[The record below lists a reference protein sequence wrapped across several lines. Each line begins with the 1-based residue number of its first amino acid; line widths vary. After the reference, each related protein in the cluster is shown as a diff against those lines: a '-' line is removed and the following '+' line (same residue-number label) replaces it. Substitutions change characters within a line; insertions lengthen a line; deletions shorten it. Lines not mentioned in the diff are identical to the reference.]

1 MVDFHKLF
9 LNNEPILISGPC
21 SAETRE
27 QVIQTAIQLQQINKI
42 HLFRAGIW
50 KPRTKPGMFEGV
62 GSIGLKWLQEAKSE
76 TNIPVTVEVATPH
89 HVEEAINHG
98 IDCLW
103 IGARTVANPFS
114 VQAVA
119 EALKGVG
126 IPVMIKNPTNPD
138 IELWSGAIER
148 ILNAGIKDIVLV
160 HRGFTSY
167 AQSELRNPP
176 MWQLAIEI
184 KRRFPQFPML
194 CDPSHIA
201 GKRSLLQGIAQQSI
215 DLNYNGLMIESHIDP
230 ENAWSDAAQQITPD
244 KLAELLNNLCWRSG
258 EVNPSLD
265 YSDLAEMRAR
275 IDQKDDELI
284 LLLSERMKI
293 ADEIGKFKK
302 NNNITILQT
311 ERWNQILER
320 ALQKCD
326 ALGLSRDFIRNYF
339 ESVHLES
346 IFHQNNVM
354 NKNDNQK

>member
-1 MVDFHKLF
+1 MVDFNKLF
-9 LNNEPILISGPC
+9 SDKEPILISGPC
-21 SAETRE
+21 SAETRD
-27 QVIQTAIQLQQINKI
+27 QVVQTALQLKQLNKI

-62 GSIGLKWLQEAKSE
+62 GSIGLKWLTEARE
-76 TNIPVTVEVATPH
+76 LTNIPLTVEVATPKH
-89 HVEEAINHG
+89 TEEALKHG

-114 VQAVA
+114 VQALA
-119 EALKGVG
+119 EALKGID
-126 IPVMIKNPTNPD
+126 IPVLIKNPTNPD
-138 IELWSGAIER
+138 IELWVGAIER

-167 AQSELRNPP
+167 AQTEYRNPP

-201 GKRSLLQGIAQQSI
+201 GKRSLLKGIAQQSI

-230 ENAWSDAAQQITPD
+230 ENAWSDSAQQITPE
-244 KLAELLNNLCWRSG
+244 KLSDLLNNLLWRSG
-258 EVNPSLD
+258 EVNPSID
-265 YSDLAEMRAR
+265 YSELTELRTR

-284 LLLSERMKI
+284 HLLSERMKI

-326 ALGLSRDFIRNYF
+326 ALGLSKDFIRNYF

-354 NKNDNQK
+354 NKNEHQK

>member
-9 LNNEPILISGPC
+9 SNNEPILISGPC
-21 SAETRE
+21 SAETRD
-27 QVIQTAIQLQQINKI
+27 QVVQTALQLKQLNKI
-42 HLFRAGIW
+42 HLFRSGIW

-62 GSIGLKWLQEAKSE
+62 GSIGLQWLKEAKE
-76 TNIPVTVEVATPH
+76 LTNIPNTVEVATSK
-89 HVEEAINHG
+89 HVEEALMHE

-114 VQAVA
+114 VQALA
-119 EALKGVG
+119 EALQGVD
-126 IPVMIKNPTNPD
+126 IPVLIKNPTNPD
-138 IELWSGAIER
+138 IELWVGAIER

-167 AQSELRNPP
+167 AQTEYRNPP

-230 ENAWSDAAQQITPD
+230 ENAWSDSAQQITPE
-244 KLAELLNNLCWRSG
+244 KLADLLNNLLWRSG

-265 YSDLAEMRAR
+265 YSELTELRTR

-326 ALGLSRDFIRNYF
+326 ALGLSKDFIRNYF

-354 NKNDNQK
+354 NKNEHQK

>member
-9 LNNEPILISGPC
+9 VKNEPILISGPC
-21 SAETRE
+21 SAETRD
-27 QVIQTAIQLQQINKI
+27 QVVQTALQLKQINKI

-50 KPRTKPGMFEGV
+50 KPRTKPGTFEGV
-62 GSIGLKWLQEAKSE
+62 GSIGLNWLKEAKELTS
-76 TNIPVTVEVATPH
+76 IPLTIEVATPKH
-89 HVEEAINHG
+89 AEEAIKYG

-114 VQAVA
+114 VQELA
-119 EALKGVG
+119 EFLQGVNV
-126 IPVMIKNPTNPD
+126 PVLIKNPTNPD

-148 ILNAGIKDIVLV
+148 ILNAGIKDVALV

-167 AQSELRNPP
+167 AQTEYRNPP

-194 CDPSHIA
+194 CDPSHVA
-201 GKRSLLQGIAQQSI
+201 GKRSLLKAIAQQSI
-215 DLNYNGLMIESHIDP
+215 DLNYNGLMIESHTDP
-230 ENAWSDAAQQITPD
+230 DKAWSDAAQQITPA
-244 KLAELLNNLCWRSG
+244 KLLDLLNDLCWRSG
-258 EVNPSLD
+258 DAVLSSD
-265 YSDLAEMRAR
+265 YTELSEMRAL

-284 LLLSERMKI
+284 QLLSERMKI
-293 ADEIGKFKK
+293 ADEIGKYKK

-326 ALGLSRDFIRNYF
+326 SLGLSRDFIRNYF

-346 IFHQNNVM
+346 IFHQSNVM
-354 NKNDNQK
+354 NKKENQ

>member
-1 MVDFHKLF
+1 
-9 LNNEPILISGPC
+9 
-21 SAETRE
+21 
-27 QVIQTAIQLQQINKI
+27 
-42 HLFRAGIW
+42 
-50 KPRTKPGMFEGV
+50 
-62 GSIGLKWLQEAKSE
+62 
-76 TNIPVTVEVATPH
+76 
-89 HVEEAINHG
+89 
-98 IDCLW
+98 
-103 IGARTVANPFS
+103 
-114 VQAVA
+114 VA

-138 IELWSGAIER
+138 IELWVGAIER

-230 ENAWSDAAQQITPD
+230 ENARSDAAQQITPD
-244 KLAELLNNLCWRSG
+244 KLAQLLNNLCWRSG

-265 YSDLAEMRAR
+265 YSELAEMRAR

-354 NKNDNQK
+354 NKNYNQK

>member
-1 MVDFHKLF
+1 MVDFRKLL
-9 LNNEPILISGPC
+9 LNKEPILISGPC

-27 QVIQTAIQLQQINKI
+27 QVLQTALQLKAYNKI

-62 GSIGLKWLQEAKSE
+62 GSIGLQWLQEVKRV
-76 TNIPVTVEVATPH
+76 TNFPLTVEVATPQ
-89 HVEEAINHG
+89 HVEESLKHQ

-114 VQAVA
+114 VQALA
-119 EALKGVG
+119 ESLKGLN
-126 IPVMIKNPTNPD
+126 IPILIKNPTNPD

-148 ILNAGIKDIVLV
+148 IINAGIENIALI

-167 AQSELRNPP
+167 AQTEYRNPP

-184 KRRFPQFPML
+184 KRRYAQFPML

-201 GKRSLLQGIAQQSI
+201 GKRNLLLSVAQHSL

-230 ENAWSDAAQQITPD
+230 ENAWSDAAQQVTPD
-244 KLAELLNNLCWRSG
+244 NLIVLLDQLLWRTSIGDSNIDFTELAAL
-258 EVNPSLD
+258 
-265 YSDLAEMRAR
+265 RAQ

-284 LLLSERMKI
+284 QLLGERMKI
-293 ADEIGKFKK
+293 ADQIGVYKK

-311 ERWNQILER
+311 ERWNEILER
-320 ALQKCD
+320 ALVKCEKI
-326 ALGLSRDFIRNYF
+326 GLSKDFIRKYF
-339 ESVHLES
+339 ESVHIES
-346 IFHQNNVM
+346 IAHQNNVM
-354 NKNDNQK
+354 NNNSTKQ

>member
-1 MVDFHKLF
+1 
-9 LNNEPILISGPC
+9 
-21 SAETRE
+21 
-27 QVIQTAIQLQQINKI
+27 
-42 HLFRAGIW
+42 
-50 KPRTKPGMFEGV
+50 MFEGV

-76 TNIPVTVEVATPH
+76 TNIPVTVEVATPQ

-138 IELWSGAIER
+138 IELWVGAIER

-167 AQSELRNPP
+167 AQTEYRNPP